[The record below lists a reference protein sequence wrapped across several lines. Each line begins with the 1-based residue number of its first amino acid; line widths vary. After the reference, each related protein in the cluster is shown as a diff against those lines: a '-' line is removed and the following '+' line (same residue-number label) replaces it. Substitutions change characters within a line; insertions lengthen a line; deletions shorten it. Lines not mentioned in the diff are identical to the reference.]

1 MCSPVIHWTGFIPH
15 PSPAVTP
22 SPLGRLPFGKLGYPS
37 FVFFGFAEKSTFPS
51 GEAFFVGADN
61 IRPVFDWT
69 GLTIPQSHLRCDS
82 SLYTREPYPLGRL
95 FAADRCFYS
104 INRLWVDK
112 AKKRLFMRKNG
123 MTDDFCERIFIHFL
137 YIFLINAE
145 NPV

>member
-1 MCSPVIHWTGFIPH
+1 MCARYSQDRV
-15 PSPAVTP
+15 
-22 SPLGRLPFGKLGYPS
+22 YPS
-37 FVFFGFAEKSTFPS
+37 SVKTFGFATFLS
-51 GEAFFVGADN
+51 GKAFLFVGADN
-61 IRPVFDWT
+61 IRPVFDRT

-82 SLYTREPYPLGRL
+82 SLYTREPYPPGRL

-137 YIFLINAE
+137 YIFLIYTE
-145 NPV
+145 NLA